1 MARKIP
7 TETRRNERI
16 TSLVS
21 IEERKR
27 MDAYITSER
36 LGMSEFIRLATMD
49 KVEAWEKWEKQK

>member
-1 MARKIP
+1 MPRKIP

-49 KVEAWEKWEKQK
+49 KVEIWEKQQ

>member
-1 MARKIP
+1 MPRKIP

-21 IEERKR
+21 AEERKR

-36 LGMSEFIRLATMD
+36 LGMSEFIRLATMAM
-49 KVEAWEKWEKQK
+49 VEVWEKQK